1 MLHTQCLPFTLK
13 TTCLIQTDGN
23 YVKCTFFGVRAGPD
37 FAAPNLFDLQ
47 WMKLGL
53 QNVDPLQ
60 LLNSLKNNGLFSHL
74 SLT

>member
-47 WMKLGL
+47 WMVYEARPTKRGPIT
-53 QNVDPLQ
+53 VI
-60 LLNSLKNNGLFSHL
+60 KFVEK
-74 SLT
+74 